1 MEILHHNIK
10 IANVTVQ
17 IAYVTVQIAY
27 VTVQIAYVTVLKYEN
42 SLCDSDSTNTV
53 CDSIKISK

>member
-10 IANVTVQ
+10 IA
-17 IAYVTVQIAY
+17 YVTIQIAY

-53 CDSIKISK
+53 CDSIKI

>member
-1 MEILHHNIK
+1 VTVQIVY
-10 IANVTVQ
+10 VTVQ

-42 SLCDSDSTNTV
+42 SLCDSTNSELV
-53 CDSIKISK
+53 CDSIKL